1 MKKSRSMALVF
12 SLAFFFIVSPLC
24 SVKAAGKMLPSG
36 LTYED
41 LPAAIEAYVS
51 NHEKTTCG
59 LNVIVY
65 DRDETI
71 YENSFGYANKES
83 NLLSN
88 ANTVYEWGSISKLMV
103 WVSVMQLHEEGK
115 LDLKADIQN
124 YLPEGFLTNLRFDKP
139 ITMIDL
145 MNHQAGFQ
153 DTYFIQTADMFELTS
168 LEEALRTRQPKQVY
182 APGEHTAYSNW
193 GAALAAYIVQR
204 ISGMDYVNYVH
215 EHIFEPLHMEHTSIS
230 PTYGDNEWVHNNR
243 LKLKCYDSDGEP
255 IGGAGLYYILL
266 YPAGSAAGTI
276 GDLAKFARALTPDEK
291 RPSPL
296 FKKQATLK
304 EMETPTGFY
313 GSTDVE
319 KNLHG
324 LFASYYGIE
333 TLGHGGNTF
342 GCSSMLQFDPVSGV
356 GMVLATNQA
365 HETIYNYDMYELVY
379 GKFADSTLA
388 RMKREVP
395 KGLLLNTRGI
405 IEGPLSFLGAVSVAA
420 YSEEDLDHW
429 WYEED
434 GTVETP
440 FSDFTL
446 STVQAIANL
455 TCMVLFILAGLYGFV
470 KIVVGGL
477 IMDPLR
483 KKKGLLS
490 VERLRKHAY
499 ALSGLMALALVNLVV
514 LLARLGTGYRTGDIG
529 SPVSYMIQSA
539 LFGALVFFM
548 AILLLTA
555 KRNAYKKATRKERR
569 KCLITALLAVVQC
582 MVIVNFEMYK
592 FWAI

>member
-1 MKKSRSMALVF
+1 
-12 SLAFFFIVSPLC
+12 
-24 SVKAAGKMLPSG
+24 MLPSG
-36 LTYED
+36 LAYGD

-103 WVSVMQLHEEGK
+103 WVSVMQLYEEGK

-215 EHIFEPLHMEHTSIS
+215 EHIFEPLHMEHTSIN
-230 PTYGDNEWVHNNR
+230 PTYGDNEWVHDHR

-379 GKFADSTLA
+379 GKFADSPLA
-388 RMKREVP
+388 KMKREVP
-395 KGLLLNTRGI
+395 KGLLLSTHGI
-405 IEGPLSFLGAVSVAA
+405 MEGPLSFLGAVSVAA

-446 STVQAIANL
+446 STVQA
-455 TCMVLFILAGLYGFV
+455 
-470 KIVVGGL
+470 
-477 IMDPLR
+477 
-483 KKKGLLS
+483 
-490 VERLRKHAY
+490 
-499 ALSGLMALALVNLVV
+499 
-514 LLARLGTGYRTGDIG
+514 
-529 SPVSYMIQSA
+529 SPI
-539 LFGALVFFM
+539 
-548 AILLLTA
+548 
-555 KRNAYKKATRKERR
+555 
-569 KCLITALLAVVQC
+569 
-582 MVIVNFEMYK
+582 
-592 FWAI
+592 

>member
-1 MKKSRSMALVF
+1 MKKSRSLALLFGLVF
-12 SLAFFFIVSPLC
+12 TLVTSPAC
-24 SVKAAGKMLPSG
+24 SAKAADKMLPSG
-36 LTYED
+36 LAYGD

-71 YENSFGYANKES
+71 YENSFGYANRES

-103 WVSVMQLHEEGK
+103 WVSVMQLYEEGK

-124 YLPEGFLTNLRFDKP
+124 YLPKGFLTNLRFDKP

-153 DTYFIQTADMFELTS
+153 DTYFIQTADIFELTS

-204 ISGMDYVNYVH
+204 ISGTDYVSYVH
-215 EHIFEPLHMEHTSIS
+215 EHILEPLHMEHTSIG
-230 PTYGDNEWVHNNR
+230 PDYGDNQWVR
-243 LKLKCYDSDGEP
+243 DQRMKLKCYDSDGEP

-291 RPSPL
+291 HPSPL

-324 LFASYYGIE
+324 LFASYYDIE

-356 GMVLATNQA
+356 GMVLMTNQA

-395 KGLLLNTRGI
+395 KGLLFNTRGI
-405 IEGPLSFLGAVSVAA
+405 IEGPLSFLGAMSVIT
-420 YSEEDLDHW
+420 YSEEDLDNW
-429 WYEED
+429 WYVED
-434 GTVETP
+434 KTVETP
-440 FSDFTL
+440 FSDFTI
-446 STVQAIANL
+446 STVQAVANVS
-455 TCMVLFILAGLYGFV
+455 CMVFFILAGLYGLV
-470 KIVVGGL
+470 KIVGGL
-477 IMDPLR
+477 IVDFLI
-483 KKKGLLS
+483 KKKRHVFADS
-490 VERLRKHAY
+490 LRKHAY
-499 ALSGLMALALVNLVV
+499 VLSGWMALALVNLVI
-514 LLARLGTGYRTGDIG
+514 LFARLSTGYRTGDIG

-539 LFGALVFFM
+539 LFGVLV
-548 AILLLTA
+548 LLMIISMLSA
-555 KRNAYKKATRKERR
+555 RKNAYGNVTKKERR
-569 KCLITALLAVVQC
+569 KFLITVLLAMVQC
-582 MVIVNFEMYK
+582 MVIVSFDMYK
-592 FWAI
+592 FWEL

>member
-1 MKKSRSMALVF
+1 MKKSRSLALLFGLVF
-12 SLAFFFIVSPLC
+12 TLVTSPAC
-24 SVKAAGKMLPSG
+24 SAKAADKMLPSG
-36 LTYED
+36 LAYGD

-103 WVSVMQLHEEGK
+103 WVSVMQLYEEGK

-153 DTYFIQTADMFELTS
+153 DTYFIQTADIFELTS

-204 ISGMDYVNYVH
+204 ISGTDYVSYVH
-215 EHIFEPLHMEHTSIS
+215 EHILEPLHMEHTSIG
-230 PTYGDNEWVHNNR
+230 PDYGDNQWVR
-243 LKLKCYDSDGEP
+243 DQRMKLKCYDSDGEP

-266 YPAGSAAGTI
+266 YPAGSAAGTV

-291 RPSPL
+291 HPSPL

-356 GMVLATNQA
+356 GMVLMTNQA

-395 KGLLLNTRGI
+395 KGLLFNTRGI
-405 IEGPLSFLGAVSVAA
+405 IEGPLSFLGAMSVIT
-420 YSEEDLDHW
+420 YSEEDLDNW
-429 WYEED
+429 WYVED
-434 GTVETP
+434 KTVETS
-440 FSDFTL
+440 FSDFTI
-446 STVQAIANL
+446 STVQAVANVS
-455 TCMVLFILAGLYGFV
+455 CMVVFILAGLYGLV
-470 KIVVGGL
+470 KIVGGL
-477 IMDPLR
+477 IVDSLI
-483 KKKGLLS
+483 KKKRHVS
-490 VERLRKHAY
+490 ADSLRKHVY
-499 ALSGLMALALVNLVV
+499 VLSGWMVLALANLVI
-514 LLARLGTGYRTGDIG
+514 LFARLSTGYRTGDIG

-539 LFGALVFFM
+539 LFGVLV
-548 AILLLTA
+548 LLMIISMLSA
-555 KRNAYKKATRKERR
+555 RKNAYGMETKMERR
-569 KCLITALLAVVQC
+569 KFLITVLLAMVQC
-582 MVIVNFEMYK
+582 MVIVNLEMYK
-592 FWAI
+592 FWEL

>member
-1 MKKSRSMALVF
+1 MKKSRSLALLFGLVF
-12 SLAFFFIVSPLC
+12 TLVTSPAC
-24 SVKAAGKMLPSG
+24 SAKAADKMLPSG
-36 LTYED
+36 LAYGD

-103 WVSVMQLHEEGK
+103 WVSVMQLYEEGK

-153 DTYFIQTADMFELTS
+153 DTYFIQTADIFELTS

-204 ISGMDYVNYVH
+204 ISGTDYVSYVH
-215 EHIFEPLHMEHTSIS
+215 EHILEPLHMEHTSIG
-230 PTYGDNEWVHNNR
+230 PDYGDNQWVR
-243 LKLKCYDSDGEP
+243 DQRMKLKCYDSDGEP

-291 RPSPL
+291 HPSPL

-324 LFASYYGIE
+324 LFASYYDIE

-356 GMVLATNQA
+356 GMVLMTNQA
-365 HETIYNYDMYELVY
+365 HETTYNYDMYELVY

-405 IEGPLSFLGAVSVAA
+405 IEGPLSFLGAMGVIT
-420 YSEEDLDHW
+420 YSEEDLDNW
-429 WYEED
+429 WYVED
-434 GTVETP
+434 KTVETP
-440 FSDFTL
+440 FSDFTI
-446 STVQAIANL
+446 STVQAVANVS
-455 TCMVLFILAGLYGFV
+455 CMVVFILAGIYGLV
-470 KIVVGGL
+470 KIVGGL
-477 IMDPLR
+477 IVDFLI
-483 KKKGLLS
+483 KKKRHVS
-490 VERLRKHAY
+490 ADSLRKHVY
-499 ALSGLMALALVNLVV
+499 VLSGWMALALANLVI
-514 LLARLGTGYRTGDIG
+514 LFARLSTGYSTGDIG
-529 SPVSYMIQSA
+529 SPVSYMIQGA
-539 LFGALVFFM
+539 LFGVLV
-548 AILLLTA
+548 LLMIISMLSA
-555 KRNAYKKATRKERR
+555 RKNAYGMATKIERR
-569 KCLITALLAVVQC
+569 KFLITVLLAMVQC
-582 MVIVNFEMYK
+582 MVIVNLEMYK
-592 FWAI
+592 FWEI

>member
-1 MKKSRSMALVF
+1 MKKSLSLALLFCLVF
-12 SLAFFFIVSPLC
+12 TLVTSPVC
-24 SVKAAGKMLPSG
+24 SAKAARKKLPSG
-36 LTYED
+36 LAYGD

-51 NHEKTTCG
+51 DHEKTTCG

-103 WVSVMQLHEEGK
+103 WVSVMQLYEEGK

-153 DTYFIQTADMFELTS
+153 DTYFIQTADIFELTS

-204 ISGMDYVNYVH
+204 ISGTDYVSYVH
-215 EHIFEPLHMEHTSIS
+215 EHILEPLHMENTSIG
-230 PTYGDNEWVHNNR
+230 PDYGDNQWVR
-243 LKLKCYDSDGEP
+243 DQRMKLKCYDSDGEP
-255 IGGAGLYYILL
+255 IGGAGFYYILL
-266 YPAGSAAGTI
+266 YPAGSAAGTV

-291 RPSPL
+291 HPSPL
-296 FKKQATLK
+296 FKKQATLR

-356 GMVLATNQA
+356 GMVLMTNQA
-365 HETIYNYDMYELVY
+365 HETIYNDDMYELVY

-405 IEGPLSFLGAVSVAA
+405 IEGPLSFLGAMSVIT
-420 YSEEDLDHW
+420 YSEEDLDNW

-434 GTVETP
+434 KTVETP
-440 FSDFTL
+440 FSDFTI
-446 STVQAIANL
+446 STVQAVANVS
-455 TCMVLFILAGLYGFV
+455 CMVVFILAGLYGLV
-470 KIVVGGL
+470 KIVGGL
-477 IMDPLR
+477 IVDFLI
-483 KKKGLLS
+483 KKKRHVS
-490 VERLRKHAY
+490 ADSLRKHVY
-499 ALSGLMALALVNLVV
+499 VLSGWMALALANLVI
-514 LLARLGTGYRTGDIG
+514 LFARLSTGYRTGDIG

-539 LFGALVFFM
+539 LFGVLV
-548 AILLLTA
+548 LLMIISMLSA
-555 KRNAYKKATRKERR
+555 RKNAYGMETKMERR
-569 KCLITALLAVVQC
+569 KFLITVLLAMVQC
-582 MVIVNFEMYK
+582 MVIVNLEMYK
-592 FWAI
+592 FWEI

>member
-1 MKKSRSMALVF
+1 MKKSCSLALLFGLVF
-12 SLAFFFIVSPLC
+12 TLVTSPAC

-41 LPAAIEAYVS
+41 LPTAIEAYVS

-103 WVSVMQLHEEGK
+103 WVSVMQLYEEGK

-139 ITMIDL
+139 ITVIDL

-153 DTYFIQTADMFELTS
+153 DTYFIQTANISELTS
-168 LEEALRTRQPKQVY
+168 LEAALRTRQPKQVY

-230 PTYGDNEWVHNNR
+230 PTYGDNEWVHDHR

-291 RPSPL
+291 HPTPL

-324 LFASYYGIE
+324 LFASYYCIE

-365 HETIYNYDMYELVY
+365 HETTYNYDMYELVY

-405 IEGPLSFLGAVSVAA
+405 IEGPLSFLGAMGVIT
-420 YSEEDLDHW
+420 YSEEDLDNW

-434 GTVETP
+434 KMVETP
-440 FSDFTL
+440 FSDFTI
-446 STVQAIANL
+446 STVQAVANVS
-455 TCMVLFILAGLYGFV
+455 CMIFFILAGLYGLV
-470 KIVVGGL
+470 KIVGGL
-477 IMDPLR
+477 IVDSLI
-483 KKKGLLS
+483 KKKRHVS
-490 VERLRKHAY
+490 ADSLRKHAY
-499 ALSGLMALALVNLVV
+499 VLSGWMALALANLVI
-514 LLARLGTGYRTGDIG
+514 LFARLSTGYRTGDIG

-539 LFGALVFFM
+539 IFGVLV
-548 AILLLTA
+548 LLMIISMLSA
-555 KRNAYKKATRKERR
+555 QKNAYGNVTKKERR
-569 KCLITALLAVVQC
+569 KFLITVLLAMVQC
-582 MVIVNFEMYK
+582 MVIVTFEMYK
-592 FWAI
+592 FWEL

>member
-1 MKKSRSMALVF
+1 MKKSLSLALLFGLVF
-12 SLAFFFIVSPLC
+12 TLVTSPVC
-24 SVKAAGKMLPSG
+24 SAKAADKMLPSG
-36 LTYED
+36 LAYGD

-103 WVSVMQLHEEGK
+103 WVSVMQLYEEGK

-124 YLPEGFLTNLRFDKP
+124 YLPKGFLTNLRFDKP

-153 DTYFIQTADMFELTS
+153 DTYFIQTADIFELTS

-204 ISGMDYVNYVH
+204 ISGTDYVSYVH
-215 EHIFEPLHMEHTSIS
+215 EHILEPLHMEHTSIG
-230 PTYGDNEWVHNNR
+230 PDYGDNQWVR
-243 LKLKCYDSDGEP
+243 DQRMKLKCYDSDGEP

-291 RPSPL
+291 HPSPL

-356 GMVLATNQA
+356 GMVLMTNQA

-405 IEGPLSFLGAVSVAA
+405 IEGPLSFLGAMGVIT
-420 YSEEDLDHW
+420 YSEEDLDNW

-434 GTVETP
+434 KTVETP
-440 FSDFTL
+440 FSDFTI
-446 STVQAIANL
+446 STVQAVANVS
-455 TCMVLFILAGLYGFV
+455 CMVVFILAGLYGLV
-470 KIVVGGL
+470 KIVGGL
-477 IMDPLR
+477 IVDFLI
-483 KKKGLLS
+483 KKKRHVS
-490 VERLRKHAY
+490 ADSLRKHAY
-499 ALSGLMALALVNLVV
+499 VLSGWMALALANLVI
-514 LLARLGTGYRTGDIG
+514 LFARLSTGYRTGDIG

-539 LFGALVFFM
+539 LFGVLV
-548 AILLLTA
+548 LLMIISMLSA
-555 KRNAYKKATRKERR
+555 RKNAYGNVTKKERR
-569 KCLITALLAVVQC
+569 KFLITVLLAMVQC
-582 MVIVNFEMYK
+582 MVIVNLEMYK
-592 FWAI
+592 FWEI

>member
-1 MKKSRSMALVF
+1 MALVF
-12 SLAFFFIVSPLC
+12 SLAFFFIISPAC
-24 SVKAAGKMLPSG
+24 SAKAAGKMLPSG
-36 LTYED
+36 LAYGD

-59 LNVIVY
+59 MNVIVY

-103 WVSVMQLHEEGK
+103 WISVMQLYEEGK

-124 YLPEGFLTNLRFDKP
+124 YLPEGFLTNLRFDEP
-139 ITMIDL
+139 MTMIDL

-153 DTYFIQTADMFELTS
+153 DTYFIQTANISELTS
-168 LEEALRTRQPKQVY
+168 LEAALRTRQPKQVY

-204 ISGMDYVNYVH
+204 VSGTDYVSYVH
-215 EHIFEPLHMEHTSIS
+215 EHILEPLQMEHTSIG
-230 PTYGDNEWVHNNR
+230 PDYGDNEWVRNR
-243 LKLKCYDSDGEP
+243 RMKLKCYDADGER

-276 GDLAKFARALTPDEK
+276 GDLGKLARALTPDDAH
-291 RPSPL
+291 PSPL
-296 FKKQATLK
+296 FKKQATLR

-356 GMVLATNQA
+356 GMVLMTNQA

-405 IEGPLSFLGAVSVAA
+405 IEGPLSFLGAMGVIT
-420 YSEEDLDHW
+420 YSEEDLDNW
-429 WYEED
+429 WYVED
-434 GTVETP
+434 KTVETP
-440 FSDFTL
+440 FSDFTI
-446 STVQAIANL
+446 STVQAVANVS
-455 TCMVLFILAGLYGFV
+455 CMVFFILAGLYGLV
-470 KIVVGGL
+470 KIVGGL
-477 IMDPLR
+477 IVDSLI
-483 KKKGLLS
+483 KKKRHVS
-490 VERLRKHAY
+490 ADSLRKHAY
-499 ALSGLMALALVNLVV
+499 VLSGWMALALANLVI
-514 LLARLGTGYRTGDIG
+514 LFARLSTGYRTGDIG

-539 LFGALVFFM
+539 LFGVLV
-548 AILLLTA
+548 LLMIISMLSA
-555 KRNAYKKATRKERR
+555 RKNAYGMATKIERR
-569 KCLITALLAVVQC
+569 KFLITVLLAMVQC
-582 MVIVNFEMYK
+582 MVIVNLEMYK
-592 FWAI
+592 FWEI

>member
-12 SLAFFFIVSPLC
+12 SLAFFFIISPAC
-24 SVKAAGKMLPSG
+24 SAKAAGKMLPSG
-36 LTYED
+36 LAYGD

-59 LNVIVY
+59 MNVIVY

-103 WVSVMQLHEEGK
+103 WISVMQLYEEGK

-124 YLPEGFLTNLRFDKP
+124 YLPEGFLTNLRFDEP
-139 ITMIDL
+139 MTMIDL

-153 DTYFIQTADMFELTS
+153 DTYFIQTANISELTS
-168 LEEALRTRQPKQVY
+168 LEAALRTRQPKQVY

-204 ISGMDYVNYVH
+204 VSGTDYVSYVH
-215 EHIFEPLHMEHTSIS
+215 EHILEPLQMEHTSIG
-230 PTYGDNEWVHNNR
+230 PDYGDNEWVRNR
-243 LKLKCYDSDGEP
+243 RMKLKCYDADGER

-276 GDLAKFARALTPDEK
+276 GDLGKLARALTPDDAH
-291 RPSPL
+291 PSPL
-296 FKKQATLK
+296 FKKQATLR

-356 GMVLATNQA
+356 GMVLMTNQA

-405 IEGPLSFLGAVSVAA
+405 IEGPLSFLGAMGVIT
-420 YSEEDLDHW
+420 YSEEDLDNW
-429 WYEED
+429 WYVED
-434 GTVETP
+434 KTVETP
-440 FSDFTL
+440 FSDFTI
-446 STVQAIANL
+446 STVQAVANVS
-455 TCMVLFILAGLYGFV
+455 CMVFFILAGLYGLV
-470 KIVVGGL
+470 KIVGGL
-477 IMDPLR
+477 IVDSLI
-483 KKKGLLS
+483 KKKRHVS
-490 VERLRKHAY
+490 ADSLRKHAY
-499 ALSGLMALALVNLVV
+499 VLSGWMALALANLVI
-514 LLARLGTGYRTGDIG
+514 LFARLSTGYRTGDIG

-539 LFGALVFFM
+539 LFGVLV
-548 AILLLTA
+548 LLMIISMLSA
-555 KRNAYKKATRKERR
+555 RKNAYGMATKIERR
-569 KCLITALLAVVQC
+569 KFLITVLLAMVQC
-582 MVIVNFEMYK
+582 MVIVNLEMYK
-592 FWAI
+592 FWEI

>member
-1 MKKSRSMALVF
+1 MALVF
-12 SLAFFFIVSPLC
+12 SLAFFFIVSPVC
-24 SVKAAGKMLPSG
+24 SVNAAGKMLPSG
-36 LTYED
+36 LAYGD

-103 WVSVMQLHEEGK
+103 WVSVMQLYEEGK

-153 DTYFIQTADMFELTS
+153 DTYFIQTADIFELTS

-230 PTYGDNEWVHNNR
+230 PTYGDNEWVHDHR
-243 LKLKCYDSDGEP
+243 LKLKCYDADGEP
-255 IGGAGLYYILL
+255 LGGAGLYYILL
-266 YPAGSAAGTI
+266 YPAGSAAGTV

-291 RPSPL
+291 HPSPL

-342 GCSSMLQFDPVSGV
+342 GCSAMLQFDPTSGV
-356 GMVLATNQA
+356 GMVLVTNQA
-365 HETIYNYDMYELVY
+365 HETVYNDDMYELIY
-379 GKFADSTLA
+379 GKFADSPLA
-388 RMKREVP
+388 QMKKEVP

-405 IEGPLSFLGAVSVAA
+405 IEGPLSFLRAVSVVT
-420 YSEEDLDHW
+420 YDEKDPGNW
-429 WYEED
+429 WYEK
-434 GTVETP
+434 GKMVETP

-446 STVQAIANL
+446 STVKVVANL
-455 TCMVLFILAGLYGFV
+455 SSMALFILAGFCGLA
-470 KIVVGGL
+470 KIVGGF
-477 IMDPLR
+477 IVDPLR
-483 KKKGLLS
+483 KKKDPLPAAS
-490 VERLRKHAY
+490 LRNYTY
-499 ALSGLMALALVNLVV
+499 ALSSLMAIALVNLVI
-514 LLARLGTGYRTGDIG
+514 LFARLSIGYRTGDIG
-529 SPVSYMIQSA
+529 SPESYMIQSA
-539 LFGALVFFM
+539 LFGVLV
-548 AILLLTA
+548 LLMIISMLSA
-555 KRNAYKKATRKERR
+555 RKNAYGNVTKKERR
-569 KCLITALLAVVQC
+569 KFLITVLLAMVQC
-582 MVIVNFEMYK
+582 MVIVIFEMYK

>member
-1 MKKSRSMALVF
+1 MKKSRSLALLFGLVF
-12 SLAFFFIVSPLC
+12 TLVTSPAC
-24 SVKAAGKMLPSG
+24 SAKAADKMLPSG
-36 LTYED
+36 LAYGD

-103 WVSVMQLHEEGK
+103 WVSVMQLYEEGK

-153 DTYFIQTADMFELTS
+153 DTYFIQTADIFELTS

-204 ISGMDYVNYVH
+204 ISGTDYVSYVH
-215 EHIFEPLHMEHTSIS
+215 EHILEPLHMEHTSIG
-230 PTYGDNEWVHNNR
+230 PDYGDNQWVR
-243 LKLKCYDSDGEP
+243 DQRMKLKCYDSDGEP

-291 RPSPL
+291 HPSPL

-324 LFASYYGIE
+324 LFASYYDIE

-342 GCSSMLQFDPVSGV
+342 GCSSMLQFDPVNGV

-365 HETIYNYDMYELVY
+365 HETTYNYDMYELVY

-395 KGLLLNTRGI
+395 KGLLFNTRGI
-405 IEGPLSFLGAVSVAA
+405 IEGPLSFLGAMSVIT
-420 YSEEDLDHW
+420 YSEEDLDNW
-429 WYEED
+429 WYVED
-434 GTVETP
+434 KTVETS
-440 FSDFTL
+440 FSDFTI
-446 STVQAIANL
+446 STVQAVANVS
-455 TCMVLFILAGLYGFV
+455 CMVVFILAGLYGLV
-470 KIVVGGL
+470 KIVGGL
-477 IMDPLR
+477 IVDSLI
-483 KKKGLLS
+483 KKKRHVS
-490 VERLRKHAY
+490 ADSLRKHVY
-499 ALSGLMALALVNLVV
+499 VLSGWMVLALANLVI
-514 LLARLGTGYRTGDIG
+514 LFARLSTGYRTGDIG

-539 LFGALVFFM
+539 LFGVLV
-548 AILLLTA
+548 LLMIISMLSA
-555 KRNAYKKATRKERR
+555 RKNAYGMETKMERR
-569 KCLITALLAVVQC
+569 KFLITVLLAMVQC
-582 MVIVNFEMYK
+582 MVIVNLEMYK
-592 FWAI
+592 FWEL